1 MSFFR
6 NLKISIKLGVSILL
20 LAISAL
26 ACALVGMNAMSQL
39 QTASKEVIEEDL
51 NKVLL
56 LGDLSSNFQSMQ
68 NLLRSYYITTITRSQ
83 TLNSLNEL
91 KEENK
96 EIFTEYYESNLT
108 DAEQQGFDDFCASY
122 TDFLQDCDDLIALC
136 DSGKTSQAVM
146 LINNNVS
153 KAGKG
158 LESKLETLL
167 QIQREQ
173 IELSEQN
180 QKQVYQRG
188 NMLFIILVIS
198 SIVIGVG
205 IFLFCMA
212 FIVTPISRAQVELSS
227 ITDSIKEERGDLSRR
242 LHKKGDDEIGRFI
255 DCVNVFITTL
265 DDIMKKISLNANEL
279 NNVAEDMATQMHASN
294 ESAGNISGIMQKM
307 SVSMD
312 ELSNFVGD
320 VNRGMG
326 EIKKDINEMKDY
338 STEVHHYSNEMKDRA
353 DKLELSA
360 TQNKGETGK
369 MISQI
374 EESMKIA
381 IEDSKSVEKIHSL
394 TEQILS
400 ISSQTNLLALNAS
413 IEAARAGEAGKGFS
427 VVADEIRQLA
437 DSSRQTANDIQEINQ
452 LITTSVNSLINNA
465 TSMIS
470 YIDERVLSDYE
481 NFVGSGQQ
489 YSKDAS
495 HIEHLMEF
503 LQKNISELDENM
515 HHMVTSMERITNAAE
530 DSTNGIVKTANE
542 TSELVQN
549 FDDVLKEAKNN
560 RLIADSMNEIT
571 SKFIIDNS
579 CEAEIS

>member
-20 LAISAL
+20 LTISAL

-39 QTASKEVIEEDL
+39 QAASKEVIEEDL

-108 DAEQQGFDDFCASY
+108 DVEQQGFDDFCTSY

-146 LINNNVS
+146 LINNDVS

-158 LESKLETLL
+158 LEGKLETLL

-180 QKQVYQRG
+180 QKQVYQQG
-188 NMLFIILVIS
+188 NILFIILVIS

-212 FIVTPISRAQVELSS
+212 FIVSPISRAQVELSS

-242 LHKKGDDEIGRFI
+242 LHKRGNDEIGRFI
-255 DCVNVFITTL
+255 DCVNIFITTL

-294 ESAGNISGIMQKM
+294 ESAGNISGIMQNM

-312 ELSNFVGD
+312 ELSNFVSD
-320 VNRGMG
+320 VNRDMG

-338 STEVHHYSNEMKDRA
+338 STEVHHYSNEMKERA
-353 DKLELSA
+353 DKLEMSA

-374 EESMKIA
+374 EKSMKIA

-437 DSSRQTANDIQEINQ
+437 DSSRKTANDIQEINQ

-470 YIDERVLSDYE
+470 YIDERVLNDYE

-489 YSKDAS
+489 YSEDAS
-495 HIEHLMEF
+495 HIEKLMEF

-530 DSTNGIVKTANE
+530 DSTNGIVKTASE
-542 TSELVQN
+542 TSELVRN

-560 RLIADSMNEIT
+560 RLIADSMTEIT
-571 SKFIIDNS
+571 SKFIIDNNY
-579 CEAEIS
+579 EK